1 MSTLM
6 SADSLFHQVRYGE
19 SGWKERY
26 YAHKLQVHKGDEP
39 SL

>member
-1 MSTLM
+1 M
-6 SADSLFHQVRYGE
+6 QVRYGE

-39 SL
+39 SDGL